1 MRKTIAIRPIY
12 DERLAE
18 QTGELHYHVELNLY
32 TDTSELADISY
43 ITEELTKTVGH
54 MEYMLKKMEESRNRI
69 KEGDTD
75 DK

>member
-1 MRKTIAIRPIY
+1 MKNTIDIRPIY
-12 DERLAE
+12 DSVD
-18 QTGELHYHVELNLY
+18 GCKVGDLHYHVELNLY

-54 MEYMLKKMEESRNRI
+54 MECMLKKMKESR
-69 KEGDTD
+69 KGGDTN